1 MKQSLNIGNMVDDGT
16 GDYLRQA
23 GLKINNNTD
32 ELYFQL
38 GDGTFPHAAGA
49 WKTYSSTQATDI
61 YPVFG
66 QSIAVDTQVA
76 RVTVYLPKG
85 SVAKYNQVIR
95 LRDVFGSWQRNPILL
110 VCANTDTI
118 KGSSQPRTIN
128 SEFGDLELVYC
139 FPGRWEYVENKRV
152 DRITN
157 SDMATVARKEFIATE
172 GQTDFMDV
180 FGGYDY
186 NPANL
191 EVYHRGNLLYYGG
204 FNSNSDYGS
213 PGTPGQIVPLD
224 NRNIRLK
231 NPCTAGDS
239 VIVVSYMDGVGQ
251 WRSSYNRRQITVLDP
266 KKTSLDSVEGAR
278 LVQDPSTVKYIT
290 IEQFGIES
298 FSPVNPNA
306 FELSINGIMQQEAG
320 TGGQDIYYCE
330 GVTSD
335 NAQDCQLQGGNW
347 VMSNKDYR
355 LEIDPDTLK
364 IIGIHFARDFE
375 HEDIITI
382 VWYNNNIGTTLELDE
397 IINETDNLYISQGAD
412 IPVTGAVA
420 ITDYNNPGWPNVEKV
435 DDFIGKISSASS
447 LFDFF
452 HPVGTI
458 YENAVNPNNPS
469 TYMGFGQWILWAKG
483 EVLVGWN
490 DDISDPHFAYNNNDL
505 DINGNPSHT
514 AGGTTG
520 QTSTSINNDNLPA
533 TKTDKKVLVV
543 DPNGPVIM
551 GGCQYDPDDQGP
563 VYTKY
568 REEQATTNL
577 EHQSV
582 IPMSNIQPSRTVYRW
597 MRVA

>member
-543 DPNGPVIM
+543 DPNGPVIV

>member
-520 QTSTSINNDNLPA
+520 QTSTSINNDNLPV

-543 DPNGPVIM
+543 DPNGPVIV

>member
-382 VWYNNNIGTTLELDE
+382 VWYNNNIG
-397 IINETDNLYISQGAD
+397 I
-412 IPVTGAVA
+412 
-420 ITDYNNPGWPNVEKV
+420 
-435 DDFIGKISSASS
+435 
-447 LFDFF
+447 
-452 HPVGTI
+452 
-458 YENAVNPNNPS
+458 
-469 TYMGFGQWILWAKG
+469 
-483 EVLVGWN
+483 
-490 DDISDPHFAYNNNDL
+490 
-505 DINGNPSHT
+505 
-514 AGGTTG
+514 
-520 QTSTSINNDNLPA
+520 
-533 TKTDKKVLVV
+533 
-543 DPNGPVIM
+543 
-551 GGCQYDPDDQGP
+551 
-563 VYTKY
+563 
-568 REEQATTNL
+568 R
-577 EHQSV
+577 
-582 IPMSNIQPSRTVYRW
+582 
-597 MRVA
+597 